1 MLGRIFAPFL
11 ALALLFAFSANA
23 ADAPA
28 APAAKAALPD
38 LATLK
43 TAIVGTWQSTDDPKF
58 TRELAADGKAIDRY
72 EGDESATARGHWL
85 LFLGSAAPA
94 GITGRALQRDV
105 FYLRLDENGDV
116 LLFALAGLSRSDMK
130 MVYLERGNLLSF
142 VRLK

>member
-1 MLGRIFAPFL
+1 MLGRVFASFL
-11 ALALLFAFSANA
+11 ALALLSAIPANA
-23 ADAPA
+23 AD

-58 TRELAADGKAIDRY
+58 SRELAADGQAIDRY

-85 LFLGSAAPA
+85 LFLGSAPPA
-94 GITGRALQRDV
+94 GTTGRTFQRDV